1 MTSAERE
8 RTLRVLVARNKY
20 ARGRFVQGFFG
31 LTDLWMCRLTKP
43 LRIRLVHQEQEEQVA
58 AAAAGQQP
66 LGNAA
71 GRGVQGGGGA
81 DV

>member
-1 MTSAERE
+1 MYF
-8 RTLRVLVARNKY
+8 L
-20 ARGRFVQGFFG
+20 G
-31 LTDLWMCRLTKP
+31 LICGWP
-43 LRIRLVHQEQEEQVA
+43 PNPPPRIRLVHQEQEEQVA

>member
-1 MTSAERE
+1 M
-8 RTLRVLVARNKY
+8 
-20 ARGRFVQGFFG
+20 
-31 LTDLWMCRLTKP
+31 DDRLTKP
-43 LRIRLVHQEQEEQVA
+43 PRIRLVHQEQEEQVA